1 MIFALVV
8 LSISLLISILFIIS
22 LYDRFDKIRKELD
35 NVKSSVVREKEKLDK
50 ERQKLDNLISIEPG
64 DTCIIPDYGL
74 EHTDDYSGNIVKTS
88 FKVTYEVEVVEV
100 TKEKLKVNA
109 ISFTSNDSI
118 TRDPQ
123 KRNGII
129 KFLQDTWVD
138 RSSVELVMDT
148 RKRRNIKLDELGI

>member
-22 LYDRFDKIRKELD
+22 LYDRFDAIRKELD
-35 NVKSSVVREKEKLDK
+35 NVKSSVAIEKDKLDR
-50 ERQKLDNLISIEPG
+50 ERKKLDNLISIEPG
-64 DTCIIPDYGL
+64 DICIIPDYHL
-74 EHTDDYSGNIVKTS
+74 IYNDENIK

-109 ISFTSNDSI
+109 INFTSNDSI

-129 KFLQDTWVD
+129 KFLQDAWVD

-148 RKRRNIKLDELGI
+148 RKRRNIKLDEIGI